1 MTTLIFIRH
10 CEAYGNLM
18 RVFQGHTDAPIS
30 DRGARQLESLSRRFA
45 GVPFDAI
52 YSSPLQRARQT
63 AEAANKTHRLPLQI
77 EPGLIEINGGAWEG
91 KKWADLPVLYPEA
104 YENWSI
110 APYRF
115 QAPEGESMRQVYD
128 RVWKAALSIVE
139 RNPDKQVVCV
149 SHGCALRNLLCR
161 AMGKPIEELNTVDWC
176 DTTAV
181 SILRF
186 HKNRTVSVV
195 LQNDNSHLADGL
207 STFAEQTW
215 HLPEN
220 RNKII
225 VDE

>member
-1 MTTLIFIRH
+1 MTTLILIRH

-30 DRGARQLESLSRRFA
+30 DRGARQLEALARRFA
-45 GVPFDAI
+45 DIPFDAI

-63 AEAANKTHRLPLQI
+63 AEAANRTLRLPLQI

-91 KKWADLPVLYPEA
+91 KKWGDLPVLYPES
-104 YENWSI
+104 YEDWSI

-115 QAPEGESMRQVYD
+115 QAPEGESMRQVYH
-128 RVWKAALSIVE
+128 RVWAAVQTIVAE
-139 RNPDKQVVCV
+139 NPGKRVVCV

-176 DTTAV
+176 DNTAV
-181 SILRF
+181 SVLQF
-186 HKNRTVSVV
+186 QPGGTVSIE
-195 LQNDNSHLADGL
+195 LLNDNSHLSGGL

-220 RNKII
+220 RDKIV
-225 VDE
+225 VD